1 MVSGDPYLYLSTNN
15 HLWGGCHFNTSRPG
29 SIKAKCLFCDP
40 LLTNIFTFGTGVD
53 VPRPVA
59 NAHLFVE
66 EGSLLL
72 FKRIKNYFETGRPS
86 WSHLTCLKPAVAHF
100 ALAEGVFAGSLI
112 PCTCHIWWWNPLK
125 RAYLCEKSILFADV
139 HLTGY
144 FWMRGWVHGRWMG
157 SRRIPLWKRKWN
169 KRMSSQNLMEKY
181 LNEWH
186 GRGLG
191 NEDKEKEHGACVE
204 AAC

>member
-72 FKRIKNYFETGRPS
+72 FKWIKKYFEKGRPS

-100 ALAEGVFAGSLI
+100 ALAEGVFAGSLRSH
-112 PCTCHIWWWNPLK
+112 TCHIHICIWRWKPLK
-125 RAYLCEKSILFADV
+125 SL
-139 HLTGY
+139 
-144 FWMRGWVHGRWMG
+144 
-157 SRRIPLWKRKWN
+157 PLWKVHPLCRRAPHRVLLDAW
-169 KRMSSQNLMEKY
+169 
-181 LNEWH
+181 
-186 GRGLG
+186 LG
-191 NEDKEKEHGACVE
+191 TWSVNG
-204 AAC
+204 